1 MLVGLNV
8 PGIERP
14 SKRKVPVTLRVP
26 MSAQG
31 SRSLGREGRRSGKAV
46 PKLDVTFFLKPP
58 EGATMLY
65 AQHIALAE
73 RLIEQADHRVPQECL
88 KDVEKE

>member
-1 MLVGLNV
+1 M
-8 PGIERP
+8 
-14 SKRKVPVTLRVP
+14 
-26 MSAQG
+26 
-31 SRSLGREGRRSGKAV
+31 AV